1 VTRRR
6 LTKLSGPRSVYRCVR
21 PFIGPIKFSGLSESE
36 DGLDGEGHARLAR
49 SHRLVLAVVR
59 NPWRGMKLGIDA
71 VSAPRCYDAQ
81 TPRFG
86 VLLDD
91 TAKIPDGGARLNN
104 CDGQIQAFS
113 SCFDEADCVFVGFC
127 LFSHVIRLVEIC
139 MIATVIQRYIEVDD
153 VSILKGALI
162 GYAMADNLVW
172 GSAEGLG
179 EMVVVERRG
188 IRL

>member
-49 SHRLVLAVVR
+49 SRRLVLAVVR

-139 MIATVIQRYIEVDD
+139 MIATMVQGYVEVDD
-153 VSILKGALI
+153 VSVQKRALV
-162 GYAMADNLVW
+162 GYAMADNLV
-172 GSAEGLG
+172 GRSAEGLG
-179 EMVVVERRG
+179 EMIVVERRG